1 MAKEWL
7 TLGEVAQLLGVHPS
21 TVRNWADSGKMPV
34 HRTQGGHRRFRRSE
48 VELWLQSQR
57 ANGDAAQAEQ
67 VLQEALK
74 YIRWQIAE
82 GELSR
87 QGWFQKL
94 NGEAREAYRKSGQAL
109 MQGLL
114 VYLIGNEQAGM
125 AEARSLGY
133 EYAMRARQFDLTVEE
148 AVDAFTFFRNGVF
161 EALLKAFE
169 ASTVHSSTVWSTLT
183 RRVMRFTD
191 EVLRSLVSIYMKLCL
206 KESAG

>member
-21 TVRNWADSGKMPV
+21 TVRNWADAGKMPV

-48 VELWLQSQR
+48 VELWLQAQR
-57 ANGDAAQAEQ
+57 ADGDAAQAAQ
-67 VLQEALK
+67 VIQEALK
-74 YIRWQIAE
+74 YIRWQITE
-82 GELSR
+82 GELTK
-87 QGWFQKL
+87 QAWFQKL
-94 NGEAREAYRKSGQAL
+94 DGGAREAYRQSGQAL

-114 VYLIGNEQAGM
+114 AYLTGDEQVGM

-148 AVDAFTFFRNGVF
+148 AVDAFVFFRNGVL

-169 ASTVHSSTVWSTLT
+169 TSTVHSATVWSTLT
-183 RRVMRFTD
+183 RRVMHFTD
-191 EVLRSLVSIYMKLCL
+191 EVLRHLVGIYMKLSL
-206 KESAG
+206 KQLA

>member
-21 TVRNWADSGKMPV
+21 TVRNWADTGKMPV

-57 ANGDAAQAEQ
+57 ANGDTAQAEQ

-74 YIRWQIAE
+74 YIRWQITE
-82 GELSR
+82 GELSK
-87 QGWFQKL
+87 QAWYQKL
-94 NGEAREAYRKSGQAL
+94 DGEAREAYRKSGRAL
-109 MQGLL
+109 IQGLL
-114 VYLIGNEQAGM
+114 LYLTGDESSGL
-125 AEARSLGY
+125 AEAHSLGY
-133 EYAMRARQFDLTVEE
+133 EYATRARQFDLSIEE
-148 AVDAFTFFRNGVF
+148 AVAAFTFFRNGVI

-169 ASTVHSSTVWSTLT
+169 ASTVQSAAVWSTLT

-206 KESAG
+206 KTAS

>member
-21 TVRNWADSGKMPV
+21 TVRNWADTGKMPV

-57 ANGDAAQAEQ
+57 ANGDSARAEQ
-67 VLQEALK
+67 VLQEAMK
-74 YIRWQIAE
+74 QIRWQITE
-82 GELSR
+82 GTLSEEPWYR
-87 QGWFQKL
+87 KL
-94 NGEAREAYRKSGQAL
+94 DDEAREAYRHAGRAL

-114 VYLIGNEQAGM
+114 VYLSNKDDDQGGL

-133 EYAMRARQFDLTVEE
+133 EYATRARQFDLSVEE
-148 AVDAFTFFRNGVF
+148 AVDAFAFFRNAVM
-161 EALLKAFE
+161 EALLQAFE
-169 ASTVHSSTVWSTLT
+169 ASTVQSAAVWSALT

-191 EVLRSLVSIYMKLCL
+191 EVLRSLVSIYMKLCV
-206 KESAG
+206 K